1 MELVQRLI
9 SGDLKERVSLFG
21 FVLSALLF
29 GWLLVRF
36 QPDMA
41 LGLGIFLTL
50 VTIFIADIRLGM
62 TVLVFAAPLL
72 PLTQG
77 FTTLFPGTS
86 YSVNL
91 CGLVNVFI
99 PLLGLLYLGLRRGT
113 SRSLFLGRPIAL
125 FLGVALL
132 TFFVSDDR
140 WITLREWF
148 RLAMPIMFYLLILS
162 SFRTREELQKLRKA
176 LIFSAFIPLA
186 LGLYQILN
194 GEPDAIG
201 FNRVYGTFAHPNG
214 FACYLV
220 VLMPLVALSYIRS
233 WKVDQKVLYLGTFG
247 LMFLSLIFTFTRV
260 AWIAFV
266 VSMMILGWSK
276 YRRFFFRLALV
287 FLILVLLLPSL
298 GHMVT
303 RRIQPDGSFYGRFSF
318 NQFSLFIFSQK
329 PILGHGFGTYTA
341 LSTSAFGEKGERY
354 GRVVGVAAHNDY
366 LRTLAETGVVGLVSL
381 LILFLAVFRMGRRLR
396 RSGDGELK
404 LEALMLLAV
413 LVSILVYGITDSGL
427 SYAGIFLWTLIALV
441 EKKAILSD
449 EELKSLSNA

>member
-1 MELVQRLI
+1 MELVQRLF
-9 SGDLKERVSLFG
+9 SRGLKEKLSYFG
-21 FVLSALLF
+21 FVLSAILS

-36 QPDMA
+36 QVDAA
-41 LGLGIFLTL
+41 LGLGIFLIL

-62 TVLVFAAPLL
+62 VVVVFGAPLL

-86 YSVNL
+86 YSINL

-99 PLLGLLYLGLRRGT
+99 PLLSLLYLWLRLGT

-148 RLAMPIMFYLLILS
+148 RLAMPIMFYFLILG
-162 SFRTREELQKLRKA
+162 SFRTQEELEKLRRA
-176 LIFSAFIPLA
+176 LIYSAFIPLA
-186 LGLYQILN
+186 FSLYQILH

-233 WKVDQKVLYLGTFG
+233 WKIDQKAFYLGTFG
-247 LMFLSLIFTFTRV
+247 LMFLSLVFTFTRV

-276 YRRFFFRLALV
+276 YRKFFFRLILV
-287 FLILVLLLPSL
+287 FLIVVLLLPSL
-298 GHMVT
+298 GQMVT

-318 NQFSLFIFSQK
+318 NQFSLLLFSQK

-341 LSTSAFGEKGERY
+341 LSTSVFGEKVERY
-354 GRVVGVAAHNDY
+354 GRVLGAAAHNDY
-366 LRTLAETGVVGLVSL
+366 LRTLAETGAVGLFSL
-381 LILFLAVFRMGRRLR
+381 LVLFLAVFRTGRRLR

-413 LVSILVYGITDSGL
+413 LGAILVYGITDSGL
-427 SYAGIFLWTLIALV
+427 SYGGIFLWTLIALV
-441 EKKAILSD
+441 EKEAILT
-449 EELKSLSNA
+449 EEKLKSLSHS